1 MQTLNSLTFA
11 TCTCFVE
18 QCRAGKET
26 AGTNCCPAVQMSSDT
41 NFFYRRDTTIRVPK
55 LSDAGI
61 ASCEH
66 LRQEAIRA
74 CSNHTLDRRRC
85 CTRLN
90 KVDHARVIL
99 R

>member
-1 MQTLNSLTFA
+1 MFMLSNAELA
-11 TCTCFVE
+11 KN
-18 QCRAGKET
+18 RLAAIAGH
-26 AGTNCCPAVQMSSDT
+26 GVLL
-41 NFFYRRDTTIRVPK
+41 YRCHLLLWCDTIRVPK
-55 LSDAGI
+55 LPDAGI